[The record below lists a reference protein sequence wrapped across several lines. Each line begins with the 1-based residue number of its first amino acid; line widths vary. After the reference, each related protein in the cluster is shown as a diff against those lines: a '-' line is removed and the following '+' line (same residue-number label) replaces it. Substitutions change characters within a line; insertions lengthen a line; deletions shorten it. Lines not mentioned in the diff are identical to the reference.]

1 MFSNH
6 EISKILFLDIETVRG
21 AKNYAELTEGMRNMW
36 ESKAQ
41 YIQMEDLPDAEAKYY
56 ERAGIFAEFGKVV
69 CISFGFVY
77 WQNEKPMM
85 RIKSFFGENEPEI
98 LIQLRQL
105 LDTKFADWRLCAHNG
120 KEFDFPYLC
129 RRFLIN
135 QIPIPKV
142 LQIQGKKPWEISHLD
157 TMELWKFGDY
167 KNYTKLELLCNVFGV
182 PTPKDEMD
190 GSLVGKVFW
199 EDNDPAK
206 IARYCEK
213 DVIATIQVF
222 LKYCL
227 LPLIP
232 ESNIQLSE

>member
-1 MFSNH
+1 
-6 EISKILFLDIETVRG
+6 
-21 AKNYAELTEGMRNMW
+21 
-36 ESKAQ
+36 
-41 YIQMEDLPDAEAKYY
+41 
-56 ERAGIFAEFGKVV
+56 
-69 CISFGFVY
+69 
-77 WQNEKPMM
+77 
-85 RIKSFFGENEPEI
+85 
-98 LIQLRQL
+98 
-105 LDTKFADWRLCAHNG
+105 
-120 KEFDFPYLC
+120 
-129 RRFLIN
+129 
-135 QIPIPKV
+135 
-142 LQIQGKKPWEISHLD
+142 
-157 TMELWKFGDY
+157 MELWKFGDY

-182 PTPKDEMD
+182 PTPKDEMN